1 MSNTPNA
8 PVKPPGTVPRQGR
21 NPPRSLNAQLY
32 VAAVNHSQLAY
43 ENAIQEGLLQ
53 PYHENTSGLHTQA
66 SGYETPDEGNAEEDT
81 PVFQAQNQGFHTPPR
96 LSLDEAY
103 EGQASQEPPPQEPL
117 YWEACRNRRYQHN
130 QEDRGSGS
138 PFRKLF

>member
-8 PVKPPGTVPRQGR
+8 PVKAQGTAPRQGR
-21 NPPRSLNAQLY
+21 NPPRSLDAQL
-32 VAAVNHSQLAY
+32 SQLAY

-66 SGYETPDEGNAEEDT
+66 SGYETLDEGNANPEEDT

-96 LSLDEAY
+96 PSLGEAY